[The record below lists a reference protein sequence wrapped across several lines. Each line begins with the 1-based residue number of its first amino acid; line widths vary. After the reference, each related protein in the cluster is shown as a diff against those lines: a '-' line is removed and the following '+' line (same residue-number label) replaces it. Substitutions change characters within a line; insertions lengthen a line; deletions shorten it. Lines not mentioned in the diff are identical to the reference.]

1 MKKTQVQNP
10 HQPRRSACADAAL
23 RAEIRRVEGMTIEQR
38 MRAALTLGK
47 GFSGMQ
53 TEQKPKNLHG
63 DT

>member
-1 MKKTQVQNP
+1 MKKTQDRS
-10 HQPRRSACADAAL
+10 HLQPRRSACADAAL
-23 RAEIRRVEGMTIEQR
+23 RAEIRRVEKMTMEQR

-53 TEQKPKNLHG
+53 TEHKPKNIRG